1 MDYEEIIDRIIKSTG
16 IDRKVLETK
25 INAKIKELDNLVSR
39 DGAAHIISNELSV
52 SLIDS
57 DASKD
62 YANIE
67 NLVSGLRNVIVLG
80 RAVDIYP
87 ITKYEKDGKE
97 LQVGALSLSDGTGFV
112 RVVFWN
118 DNIEI
123 FKNIKEGDVLKVINA
138 YVKENKFGKLELHV
152 SFRTKIRINPEDV
165 DSKSIPS
172 ASEVHR
178 KNERIDLVEIKRDM
192 NVRVLGIIVQVFKSN
207 CFFNVCPECKKSVKM
222 DNGIFMCA
230 SHGKV
235 VPEKKMRV
243 SFVLDDGTANIRCTS
258 FGRDAEEVLGIAT
271 GEAVKLADKNED
283 SAFPVEQVKD
293 VIIGAEV
300 IIYGRTQFNTFSNSV
315 EIITNKVIRN
325 IDYERELGTLI
336 NEVQYGDKS

>member
-172 ASEVHR
+172 ASEVQR

-207 CFFNVCPECKKSVKM
+207 CFLTCALNAKK
-222 DNGIFMCA
+222 A
-230 SHGKV
+230 
-235 VPEKKMRV
+235 
-243 SFVLDDGTANIRCTS
+243 
-258 FGRDAEEVLGIAT
+258 
-271 GEAVKLADKNED
+271 
-283 SAFPVEQVKD
+283 
-293 VIIGAEV
+293 
-300 IIYGRTQFNTFSNSV
+300 
-315 EIITNKVIRN
+315 
-325 IDYERELGTLI
+325 
-336 NEVQYGDKS
+336 